1 MNQFVIDRDN
11 AYRSLDR
18 ALIEKF
24 YWKYKIPYPF
34 DDRSFWREVHKARV
48 SNPNLTE
55 DEKEL
60 SIKWLRSHG
69 FGRGRIFS
77 SRLKKE

>member
-24 YWKYKIPYPF
+24 YLKYKIPYPF
-34 DDRSFWREVHKARV
+34 DDRSFWKEVHKARV
-48 SNPNLTE
+48 SNPNMTE
-55 DEKEL
+55 DEKQH
-60 SIKWLRSHG
+60 SIQWLHKHG
-69 FGRGRIFS
+69 FGRGKIFKS
-77 SRLKKE
+77 TFKY

>member
-24 YWKYKIPYPF
+24 YMKYKIPYQI
-34 DDRSFWREVHKARV
+34 DDRSFWKEVHKARV
-48 SNPNLTE
+48 SNPNMTE
-55 DEKEL
+55 EEKEYSL
-60 SIKWLRSHG
+60 QWLRKHS
-69 FGRGRIFS
+69 FGRGRIF
-77 SRLKKE
+77 RKTLY